1 MMCCRITHWKI
12 ICFCFSS
19 VQEKFDTINLEN
31 LKNYILRD
39 LSALHVKFDKLI
51 DLLIKNQTNSII
63 EKPQNDALK
72 SEILERDIERMKPLA
87 IESDINDLEKNLSR
101 I

>member
-1 MMCCRITHWKI
+1 MCYRITHWKI

-19 VQEKFDTINLEN
+19 VQEKFDTINFNLKN

-63 EKPQNDALK
+63 EMPQN
-72 SEILERDIERMKPLA
+72 
-87 IESDINDLEKNLSR
+87 
-101 I
+101 